1 MIELKRG
8 RYMAKVTFHT
18 LMKKIRGRLG
28 DSVFRCAHTGIEIL
42 SKAPD
47 GSRGKDLL
55 MNIGTS
61 NAELVARLQFKIGT

>member
-1 MIELKRG
+1 
-8 RYMAKVTFHT
+8 MAKITFHT
-18 LMKKIRGRLG
+18 LLKKIRGRLG
-28 DSVFRCAHTGIEIL
+28 DSVFSRTHTGEVIL
-42 SKAPD
+42 GKAPD